1 MGKVTKAA
9 GNRYCI
15 ARLAAATCND
25 CFGSREGAAY
35 ATGIDRTR
43 LARIE
48 IGTVTPL
55 PEEVRVLADAY
66 NTPELLNYYCSH
78 DCQIGRCMDIL
89 LPEEAPSCIEQ
100 IAVQAA
106 VALRNAEH
114 IRDSL
119 MDISADGVIDP
130 EERVE
135 LDRILAQLGQISQV
149 AHQLNAVARKL
160 RGEGDA

>member
-35 ATGIDRTR
+35 VTGIDRTR

-114 IRDSL
+114 IRVIVKIADAVKLCVRVCFSRFAHYEFELSRFAYSL
-119 MDISADGVIDP
+119 
-130 EERVE
+130 R
-135 LDRILAQLGQISQV
+135 
-149 AHQLNAVARKL
+149 HKL
-160 RGEGDA
+160 CKPDV